1 MESRPSGHHMM
12 GSDENIRL
20 VPARGGGGGGG
31 VTVLVYKYSNKT
43 VGDCKET
50 RLFGV
55 SCDMLAGKEQTSRS
69 SVYEYGCF
77 PAEGS

>member
-1 MESRPSGHHMM
+1 MM
-12 GSDENIRL
+12 GSHENIRL
-20 VPARGGGGGGG
+20 VLAWGA
-31 VTVLVYKYSNKT
+31 TVLVYKYSNKT
-43 VGDCKET
+43 DGDCKET

-55 SCDMLAGKEQTSRS
+55 SWDMLAGKEQTSRS

>member
-1 MESRPSGHHMM
+1 M
-12 GSDENIRL
+12 
-20 VPARGGGGGGG
+20 PAWGEGA
-31 VTVLVYKYSNKT
+31 TVLVYKYSIKT
-43 VGDCKET
+43 VSDWKET
-50 RLFGV
+50 RHFGV